1 MAAGDYD
8 VVVIGGGIHG
18 VGVAQ
23 AAAAAG
29 HSVLLLERQGL
40 ASGTSGRSSKLI
52 HGGLRYLE
60 SAQFGLVRES
70 LREREIL
77 LRIAPGLVQRV
88 PFYIPVYASTRRRPW
103 MIRGGL
109 ALYALLGGL
118 ARGTGFE
125 SVPRACWD
133 DLDGLDTRGLQAV
146 FRYEDAHT
154 DDAALTRAVMRSAQA
169 LGAGLRCPANFL
181 SAKRIDEGFMVHYLA
196 DGDERSCRART
207 LVNAAGPWVN
217 IVLDRITPRP
227 ATLPVDLVQGAHV
240 ILEGETRRGVYYVEA
255 PRDGRAVFVMPWKG
269 HTLVG
274 TTETPY
280 DGDPAATH
288 ARPEEILY
296 LQETLQRYFPQ
307 RRGPLR
313 DSFAGLRVLPHA
325 PGPVF
330 RRPRETV
337 LHPDDPERA
346 RLVTVYGGKLTGYR
360 AAAAKVV
367 QLLRKSLPALTPVAD
382 TAQTPLSPEPAP
394 QNN

>member
-1 MAAGDYD
+1 MSAEDYD

-18 VGVAQ
+18 VGAAQ

-29 HSVLLLERQGL
+29 YSVLLLERQGL
-40 ASGTSGRSSKLI
+40 AGGTSSRSSKLI

-60 SAQFGLVRES
+60 SAQIGLVRES

-77 LRIAPGLVQRV
+77 LRIAPELVQRV
-88 PFYIPVYASTRRRPW
+88 PFYIPVYAATRRRPW
-103 MIRGGL
+103 TIRAGL

-125 SVPRACWD
+125 SVPRAQWD
-133 DLDGLDTRGLQAV
+133 GLDGLDARGLQAV

-169 LGAGLRCPANFL
+169 LGAELRCPANFL
-181 SAKRIDEGFMVHYLA
+181 SAKRVDAGFLLHYLA
-196 DGDERSCRART
+196 DGDERACRARA
-207 LVNAAGPWVN
+207 LVNAAGPWIN
-217 IVLDRITPRP
+217 GVLDRITPRP
-227 ATLPVDLVQGAHV
+227 SALPVDLVQGAHI

-280 DGDPAATH
+280 DGDPAAVR
-288 ARPEEILY
+288 ARPDEILY
-296 LQETLQRYFPQ
+296 LQETLQHYFP
-307 RRGPLR
+307 RRRLALL
-313 DSFAGLRVLPHA
+313 DSFAGLRVLLHA

-330 RRPRETV
+330 RRSRETV
-337 LHPDDPERA
+337 LHPDDPGHV
-346 RLVTVYGGKLTGYR
+346 RLVSIYGGKLTGYR
-360 AAAAKVV
+360 ATAARVIR
-367 QLLRKSLPALTPVAD
+367 LLRKSLPARAPVAD
-382 TAQTPLSPEPAP
+382 TAQTRLRP
-394 QNN
+394 